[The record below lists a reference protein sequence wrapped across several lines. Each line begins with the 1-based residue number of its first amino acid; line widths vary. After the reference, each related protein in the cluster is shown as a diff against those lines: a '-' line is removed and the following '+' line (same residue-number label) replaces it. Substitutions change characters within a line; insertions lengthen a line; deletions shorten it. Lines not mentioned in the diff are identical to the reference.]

1 MLQSLYL
8 ENIALIE
15 KLGIELFP
23 GFDVLTGET
32 GAGKSII
39 IDAVNFVLGER
50 TSRDLIRNGAARA
63 KVEAVFSLNE
73 GDAAFAALDALG
85 IECEGNELILS
96 RELSA
101 AGRNACRVNGTLV
114 PVASLKSVSDTLVDI
129 HGQHEHQALLDAENH
144 ISYLDAY
151 CHAESLPIIENID
164 AIVSRRNEL
173 MLKRNS
179 GFSSERERERE
190 MDMLCYQIEEISS
203 ANLEAGEEE
212 RLNAEKTVLLN
223 AERIRTALETAHMAL
238 SGAEEGSA
246 LSAMDTARRSMRD
259 IAALNKDYET
269 LSDKIEELYY
279 AAEDISFVLRD
290 TSENVESDMQRLE
303 EIEQRLKL
311 ISDLKRKYGRTVG
324 DVIDF
329 GKDAET
335 KLNEL
340 ENAEALAAELDAK
353 LDKLKAEYNVTADE
367 LSKVRRAAGERLKR
381 DVLNELKDLGMA
393 KAMFDVAL
401 SDASGGEPRKGGR
414 ETAEFMLSANPG
426 EPLKPLEKVASGGE
440 LSRIMLCFKSI
451 FADNDRVP
459 TLIFDEIDTGI
470 SGRTAAVVGE
480 KMLGIAKKH
489 QVICVTHLAQIAAL
503 ADAHL
508 MVRKYDDGKNTFVE
522 TRQLDENE
530 KVQRI
535 AQMMDGESDSP
546 SALTHAREL
555 IARADRIADRIKEKT
570 ADKI

>member
-23 GFDVLTGET
+23 GFNVLTGET

-63 KVEAVFSLNE
+63 KVEAVFNLNE
-73 GDAAFAALDALG
+73 GDAAFAALDTLG
-85 IECEGNELILS
+85 IEYDGNELILS

-151 CHAESLPIIENID
+151 CHAESLPIIEKID

-190 MDMLCYQIEEISS
+190 MDMLRYQIEEIAS
-203 ANLEAGEEE
+203 ANLETGEEE

-246 LSAMDTARRSMRD
+246 LSAIDTARRSMRD
-259 IAALNKDYET
+259 IAALNKDYEA
-269 LSDKIEELYY
+269 LGDKIEELYY

-311 ISDLKRKYGRTVG
+311 ISDLKRKYGRTVE

-353 LDKLKAEYNVTADE
+353 LDKLKAEYNVAADE
-367 LSKVRRAAGERLKR
+367 LSKVRRAAGDRLKR

-426 EPLKPLEKVASGGE
+426 EPLKPLERVASGGE

-522 TRQLDENE
+522 TRQLNEEE

-555 IARADRIADRIKEKT
+555 IARADKIKEKT

>member
-23 GFDVLTGET
+23 GFNVLTGET

-63 KVEAVFSLNE
+63 KVEAVFNLNE

-85 IECEGNELILS
+85 IEYDGNELILS

-151 CHAESLPIIENID
+151 CHAESLPIIEKID

-190 MDMLCYQIEEISS
+190 MDMLRYQIEEIAS

-246 LSAMDTARRSMRD
+246 LSAIDTARRSMRD
-259 IAALNKDYET
+259 IAALNKDYEA
-269 LSDKIEELYY
+269 LGDKIEELYY

-311 ISDLKRKYGRTVG
+311 ISDLKRKYGRTVE

-329 GKDAET
+329 GKDAGT

-353 LDKLKAEYNVTADE
+353 LDKLKAEYNVAADE
-367 LSKVRRAAGERLKR
+367 LSKVRRAAGDRLKR

-401 SDASGGEPRKGGR
+401 SDASGGESRKGGR

-522 TRQLDENE
+522 TRQLNEEE

-555 IARADRIADRIKEKT
+555 IARADKIKEKT
-570 ADKI
+570 AD

>member
-23 GFDVLTGET
+23 GFNVLTGET

-63 KVEAVFSLNE
+63 KVEAVFNLNE

-85 IECEGNELILS
+85 IEYDGNELILS

-151 CHAESLPIIENID
+151 CHAESLPIIEKID

-190 MDMLCYQIEEISS
+190 MDMLRYQIEEIAS

-212 RLNAEKTVLLN
+212 
-223 AERIRTALETAHMAL
+223 
-238 SGAEEGSA
+238 GSA
-246 LSAMDTARRSMRD
+246 LSAIDTARRSMRD
-259 IAALNKDYET
+259 IAALNKDYEA
-269 LSDKIEELYY
+269 LGDKIEELYY

-311 ISDLKRKYGRTVG
+311 ISDLKRKYGRTVE

-329 GKDAET
+329 GKDAGT

-353 LDKLKAEYNVTADE
+353 LDKLKAEYNVAADE
-367 LSKVRRAAGERLKR
+367 LSKVRRAAGDRLKR

-401 SDASGGEPRKGGR
+401 SDASGGEPRNGGR

-503 ADAHL
+503 AEAHL

-522 TRQLDENE
+522 TRQLNEEE

-555 IARADRIADRIKEKT
+555 IARADKIKEKT

>member
-8 ENIALIE
+8 ENIALVE

-23 GFDVLTGET
+23 GFNVLTGET

-63 KVEAVFSLNE
+63 KVEAVFNLNE

-85 IECEGNELILS
+85 IEYDGNELILS

-151 CHAESLPIIENID
+151 CHAESLPIIEKID

-179 GFSSERERERE
+179 GFSSQRERERE
-190 MDMLCYQIEEISS
+190 MDMLRYQIEEIAS

-246 LSAMDTARRSMRD
+246 LSAIDTARRSMRD
-259 IAALNKDYET
+259 IAALNKDYEA
-269 LSDKIEELYY
+269 LGDKIEELYY

-311 ISDLKRKYGRTVG
+311 ISDLKRKYGRTVE

-329 GKDAET
+329 GKDAGT

-353 LDKLKAEYNVTADE
+353 LDKLKAEYNVAADE
-367 LSKVRRAAGERLKR
+367 LSKVRRAAGDRLKR

-503 ADAHL
+503 AEAHL

-522 TRQLDENE
+522 TRQLNEEE

-555 IARADRIADRIKEKT
+555 MARADKIKEKT

>member
-23 GFDVLTGET
+23 GFNVLTGET

-63 KVEAVFSLNE
+63 KVEAVFNLNE

-85 IECEGNELILS
+85 IEYDGNELILS

-151 CHAESLPIIENID
+151 CHAESLPIIEKID

-179 GFSSERERERE
+179 GFSSQRERERE
-190 MDMLCYQIEEISS
+190 MDMLRYQIEEIAS

-246 LSAMDTARRSMRD
+246 LSAIDTARRSMRD
-259 IAALNKDYET
+259 IAALNKDYEA
-269 LSDKIEELYY
+269 LGDKIEELYY

-311 ISDLKRKYGRTVG
+311 ISDLKRKYGRTVE

-329 GKDAET
+329 GKDAGT

-353 LDKLKAEYNVTADE
+353 LDKLKVEYNVAADE
-367 LSKVRRAAGERLKR
+367 LSKVRRAAGDRLKR

-503 ADAHL
+503 AEAHL

-522 TRQLDENE
+522 TRQLNEEE

-555 IARADRIADRIKEKT
+555 IARADKIKEKT

>member
-23 GFDVLTGET
+23 GFNVLTGET

-63 KVEAVFSLNE
+63 KVEAVFNLNE

-85 IECEGNELILS
+85 IEYDGNELILS

-151 CHAESLPIIENID
+151 CHEESLPIIEKID

-190 MDMLCYQIEEISS
+190 MDMLRYQIEEIAS

-246 LSAMDTARRSMRD
+246 LSAIDTARRSMRD
-259 IAALNKDYET
+259 IAALNKDYEA
-269 LSDKIEELYY
+269 LGDKIEELYY

-311 ISDLKRKYGRTVG
+311 ISDLKRKYGRTVE

-329 GKDAET
+329 GKDAGT

-353 LDKLKAEYNVTADE
+353 LDKLKAEYNVAADE
-367 LSKVRRAAGERLKR
+367 LSKVRRAAGDRLKR

-401 SDASGGEPRKGGR
+401 SDASGGEPRNGGR

-503 ADAHL
+503 AEAHL

-522 TRQLDENE
+522 TRQLNEEE

-555 IARADRIADRIKEKT
+555 IARADKIKEKT

>member
-23 GFDVLTGET
+23 GFNVLTGET

-85 IECEGNELILS
+85 IEYDGNELILS

-151 CHAESLPIIENID
+151 CHAESLPIIEKID
-164 AIVSRRNEL
+164 VIVSRRSEL

-179 GFSSERERERE
+179 GFASERERERE
-190 MDMLCYQIEEISS
+190 MDMLRYQIEEIAS

-246 LSAMDTARRSMRD
+246 LSAIDTARRSMRD
-259 IAALNKDYET
+259 IAALNKDYEA
-269 LSDKIEELYY
+269 LGDKIEELYY

-311 ISDLKRKYGRTVG
+311 ISDLKRKYGRTVE

-329 GKDAET
+329 GKDAGT

-353 LDKLKAEYNVTADE
+353 LDKLKAEYNVAADE
-367 LSKVRRAAGERLKR
+367 LSKVRRAAGDRLKR

-503 ADAHL
+503 AEAHL

-522 TRQLDENE
+522 TRQLNEEE

-555 IARADRIADRIKEKT
+555 IARADKIKEKT

>member
-23 GFDVLTGET
+23 GFNVLTGET

-85 IECEGNELILS
+85 IEYDGNELILS

-151 CHAESLPIIENID
+151 CHAESLPIIEKID
-164 AIVSRRNEL
+164 VIVSRRSEL

-179 GFSSERERERE
+179 GFASERERERE
-190 MDMLCYQIEEISS
+190 MDMLRYQIEEIAS

-246 LSAMDTARRSMRD
+246 LSAIDTARRSMRD
-259 IAALNKDYET
+259 IAALNKDYEA
-269 LSDKIEELYY
+269 LGDKIEELYY

-311 ISDLKRKYGRTVG
+311 ISDLKRKYGRTVE

-329 GKDAET
+329 GKDAGT

-353 LDKLKAEYNVTADE
+353 LDKLKAEYNVAADE
-367 LSKVRRAAGERLKR
+367 LSKVRRAAGDRLKR

-522 TRQLDENE
+522 TRQLNEEE

-555 IARADRIADRIKEKT
+555 IARADKIKEKT

>member
-1 MLQSLYL
+1 MLHSLYL

-23 GFDVLTGET
+23 GFNVLTGET

-63 KVEAVFSLNE
+63 KVEAVFNLNE

-85 IECEGNELILS
+85 IEYDGNELILS

-151 CHAESLPIIENID
+151 CHAESLPIIEKID
-164 AIVSRRNEL
+164 VIVSRRNEL

-190 MDMLCYQIEEISS
+190 MDMLRYQIEEIAS

-246 LSAMDTARRSMRD
+246 LSAIDTARRSMRD
-259 IAALNKDYET
+259 IAALNKDYEA
-269 LSDKIEELYY
+269 LGDKIEELYY

-311 ISDLKRKYGRTVG
+311 ISDLKRKYGRTVE

-329 GKDAET
+329 GKDAGT

-353 LDKLKAEYNVTADE
+353 LDKLKAEYNVAADE
-367 LSKVRRAAGERLKR
+367 LSKVRRAAGDRLKR

-522 TRQLDENE
+522 TRQLNEEE

-555 IARADRIADRIKEKT
+555 IARADKIKEKT

>member
-23 GFDVLTGET
+23 GFNVLTGET

-63 KVEAVFSLNE
+63 KVEAVFNLNE

-85 IECEGNELILS
+85 IEYDGNELILS

-151 CHAESLPIIENID
+151 CHADSLPIIEKID

-190 MDMLCYQIEEISS
+190 MDMLRYQIEEIAS

-246 LSAMDTARRSMRD
+246 LSAIDTARRSMRD
-259 IAALNKDYET
+259 IAALNKDYEA
-269 LSDKIEELYY
+269 LGDKIEELYY

-311 ISDLKRKYGRTVG
+311 ISDLKRKYGRTVE

-329 GKDAET
+329 GKDAGT

-353 LDKLKAEYNVTADE
+353 LDKLKAEYNVAADE
-367 LSKVRRAAGERLKR
+367 LSKVRRAAGDRLKR

-522 TRQLDENE
+522 TRQLNEEE

-555 IARADRIADRIKEKT
+555 IARADKIKEKT

>member
-23 GFDVLTGET
+23 GFNVLTGET

-63 KVEAVFSLNE
+63 KVEAVFGLNE

-85 IECEGNELILS
+85 IEYDGNELILS

-101 AGRNACRVNGTLV
+101 SGRNACRVNGTLV

-151 CHAESLPIIENID
+151 CHAESLPIIEKID

-190 MDMLCYQIEEISS
+190 MDMLRYQIEEIAS

-246 LSAMDTARRSMRD
+246 LSAIDTARRSMRD
-259 IAALNKDYET
+259 IAALNKDYEA
-269 LSDKIEELYY
+269 LGDKIEELYY

-311 ISDLKRKYGRTVG
+311 ISDLKRKYGRTVE

-329 GKDAET
+329 GKDAGT

-353 LDKLKAEYNVTADE
+353 LDKLKAEYNVAADE
-367 LSKVRRAAGERLKR
+367 LSKVRRAAGDRLKR

-503 ADAHL
+503 AEAHL

-522 TRQLDENE
+522 TRQLNEEE

-555 IARADRIADRIKEKT
+555 IARADKIKEKT

>member
-23 GFDVLTGET
+23 GFNVLTGET

-63 KVEAVFSLNE
+63 KVEAVFNLNE

-85 IECEGNELILS
+85 IEYDGNELILS

-151 CHAESLPIIENID
+151 CHAESLPIIEKID

-179 GFSSERERERE
+179 GFSSQRERERE
-190 MDMLCYQIEEISS
+190 MDMLRYQIEEIAS

-246 LSAMDTARRSMRD
+246 LSAIDTARRSMRD
-259 IAALNKDYET
+259 IAALNKDYEA
-269 LSDKIEELYY
+269 LGDKIEELYY

-311 ISDLKRKYGRTVG
+311 ISDLKRKYGRTVE

-329 GKDAET
+329 GKDAGT

-353 LDKLKAEYNVTADE
+353 LDKLKAEYNVAADE
-367 LSKVRRAAGERLKR
+367 LSKVRRAAGDRLKR

-414 ETAEFMLSANPG
+414 ETSEFMLSANPG

-522 TRQLDENE
+522 TRQLNEEE

-555 IARADRIADRIKEKT
+555 IARADKIKEKT

>member
-23 GFDVLTGET
+23 GFNVLTGET

-63 KVEAVFSLNE
+63 KVEAVFNLNE

-85 IECEGNELILS
+85 IECDGNELILS

-151 CHAESLPIIENID
+151 CHADSLPIIEKID

-179 GFSSERERERE
+179 GFSSQRERERE
-190 MDMLCYQIEEISS
+190 MDMLRYQIEEIAS
-203 ANLEAGEEE
+203 ANLEVGEEE
-212 RLNAEKTVLLN
+212 RLSAEKTVLLN

-246 LSAMDTARRSMRD
+246 LSAIDTARRSMRD
-259 IAALNKDYET
+259 IAALNKDYEA
-269 LSDKIEELYY
+269 LGDKIEELYY

-311 ISDLKRKYGRTVG
+311 ISDLKRKYGRTVE

-329 GKDAET
+329 GKDAGT

-353 LDKLKAEYNVTADE
+353 LDKLKAEYNVAADE
-367 LSKVRRAAGERLKR
+367 LSKVRRAAGDRLKR

-503 ADAHL
+503 AEAHL

-522 TRQLDENE
+522 TRQLNEEE

-555 IARADRIADRIKEKT
+555 IARADKIKEKT
-570 ADKI
+570 AD

>member
-23 GFDVLTGET
+23 GFNVLTGET
-32 GAGKSII
+32 GAGKSTI

-63 KVEAVFSLNE
+63 KVEAVFNLNE

-85 IECEGNELILS
+85 IEYDGNELILS

-151 CHAESLPIIENID
+151 CHAESLPIIEKID
-164 AIVSRRNEL
+164 VIVSRRSEL

-179 GFSSERERERE
+179 GFASERERERE
-190 MDMLCYQIEEISS
+190 MDMLRYQIEEIAS

-246 LSAMDTARRSMRD
+246 LSAIDTARRSMRD
-259 IAALNKDYET
+259 IAALNKDYEA
-269 LSDKIEELYY
+269 LGDKIEELYY

-311 ISDLKRKYGRTVG
+311 ISDLKRKYGRTVE

-329 GKDAET
+329 GKDAGT

-353 LDKLKAEYNVTADE
+353 LDKLKAEYNVAADE
-367 LSKVRRAAGERLKR
+367 LSKVRRAAGDRLKH

-393 KAMFDVAL
+393 KSMFDVAL

-522 TRQLDENE
+522 TRQLNEEE

-555 IARADRIADRIKEKT
+555 IARADKIKEKT

>member
-23 GFDVLTGET
+23 GFNVLTGET

-63 KVEAVFSLNE
+63 KVEAVFNLNE

-85 IECEGNELILS
+85 IEYDGNELILS

-151 CHAESLPIIENID
+151 CHAESLPIIEKID

-173 MLKRNS
+173 MHKRNS

-190 MDMLCYQIEEISS
+190 MDMLRYQIEEIAS

-246 LSAMDTARRSMRD
+246 LSAIDTVRRSMRD
-259 IAALNKDYET
+259 IAALNKDYEA
-269 LSDKIEELYY
+269 LGDKIEELYY

-311 ISDLKRKYGRTVG
+311 ISDLKRKYGRTVE

-353 LDKLKAEYNVTADE
+353 LDKLKAEYNVAADE
-367 LSKVRRAAGERLKR
+367 LSKVRRAAGDRLKR

-426 EPLKPLEKVASGGE
+426 EPLKPLERVASGGE

-522 TRQLDENE
+522 TRQLNEEE

-555 IARADRIADRIKEKT
+555 IARADKIKEKT

>member
-23 GFDVLTGET
+23 GFNVLTGET

-63 KVEAVFSLNE
+63 KVEAVFNLNE

-85 IECEGNELILS
+85 IECDGNELILS

-151 CHAESLPIIENID
+151 CHAESLPIIEKID

-179 GFSSERERERE
+179 GFASERERERE
-190 MDMLCYQIEEISS
+190 MDMLRYQIEEIAS
-203 ANLEAGEEE
+203 ANLEVGEEE
-212 RLNAEKTVLLN
+212 RLSAEKTVLLN

-246 LSAMDTARRSMRD
+246 LSAIDTARRSMRD
-259 IAALNKDYET
+259 IAALNKDYEA
-269 LSDKIEELYY
+269 LGDKIEELYY

-311 ISDLKRKYGRTVG
+311 ISDLKRKYGRTVE

-329 GKDAET
+329 GKDAGT

-353 LDKLKAEYNVTADE
+353 LDKLKAEYNVAADE

-503 ADAHL
+503 AEAHL

-522 TRQLDENE
+522 TRQLNEEE

-555 IARADRIADRIKEKT
+555 IARADKIKEKT
-570 ADKI
+570 AD

>member
-23 GFDVLTGET
+23 GFNVLTGET

-63 KVEAVFSLNE
+63 KVEAVFNLNE

-85 IECEGNELILS
+85 IEYDGNELILS

-129 HGQHEHQALLDAENH
+129 HGQHEHQALLDEENH

-151 CHAESLPIIENID
+151 CHAESLPIIEKID

-190 MDMLCYQIEEISS
+190 MDMLRYQIEEIAS

-246 LSAMDTARRSMRD
+246 LSAIDTARRSMRD
-259 IAALNKDYET
+259 IAALNKDYEA
-269 LSDKIEELYY
+269 LGDKIEELYY

-311 ISDLKRKYGRTVG
+311 ISDLKRKYGRTVE

-329 GKDAET
+329 GKDAGT

-353 LDKLKAEYNVTADE
+353 LDKLKAEYNVAADE
-367 LSKVRRAAGERLKR
+367 LSKVRRAAGDRLKR

-503 ADAHL
+503 AEAHL

-522 TRQLDENE
+522 TRQLNEEE

-555 IARADRIADRIKEKT
+555 IARADKIKEKT

>member
-23 GFDVLTGET
+23 GFNVLTGET

-63 KVEAVFSLNE
+63 KVEAVFNLNE

-85 IECEGNELILS
+85 IECDGNELILS

-151 CHAESLPIIENID
+151 CHAESLPIIEKID

-179 GFSSERERERE
+179 GFASERERERE
-190 MDMLCYQIEEISS
+190 MDMLRYQIEEIAS
-203 ANLEAGEEE
+203 ANLEVGEEE
-212 RLNAEKTVLLN
+212 RLSAEKTVLLN

-246 LSAMDTARRSMRD
+246 LSAIDTARRSMRD
-259 IAALNKDYET
+259 IAALNKDYEA
-269 LSDKIEELYY
+269 LGDKIEELYY

-311 ISDLKRKYGRTVG
+311 ISDLKRKYGRTVE

-329 GKDAET
+329 GKDAGT

-353 LDKLKAEYNVTADE
+353 LDKLKAEYNVAADE
-367 LSKVRRAAGERLKR
+367 LSKVRCAAGDRLKR

-503 ADAHL
+503 AEAHL

-522 TRQLDENE
+522 TRQLNEEE

-555 IARADRIADRIKEKT
+555 IARADKIKEKT

>member
-23 GFDVLTGET
+23 GFNVLTGET

-50 TSRDLIRNGAARA
+50 TSRDLIRNGTARA

-85 IECEGNELILS
+85 IECDGNELILS

-151 CHAESLPIIENID
+151 CHAESLPIIEKID
-164 AIVSRRNEL
+164 AIVSRRSEL
-173 MLKRNS
+173 ILKRNS
-179 GFSSERERERE
+179 GFASERERERE
-190 MDMLCYQIEEISS
+190 MDMLRYQIEEIAS

-212 RLNAEKTVLLN
+212 RLSAEKTVLLN

-246 LSAMDTARRSMRD
+246 LSAIDTARRSMRD
-259 IAALNKDYET
+259 IAALNKDYEA
-269 LSDKIEELYY
+269 LGDKIEELYY
-279 AAEDISFVLRD
+279 AAEDISFALRD

-311 ISDLKRKYGRTVG
+311 ISDLKRKYGRTVE

-329 GKDAET
+329 GKDAGT

-353 LDKLKAEYNVTADE
+353 LDKLKAEYNVAADE
-367 LSKVRRAAGERLKR
+367 LSKVRRAAGDRLKR

-522 TRQLDENE
+522 TRQLNEEE

-555 IARADRIADRIKEKT
+555 IARADKIKEKT
-570 ADKI
+570 AD

>member
-15 KLGIELFP
+15 KLGIELLP
-23 GFDVLTGET
+23 GFNVLTGET

-63 KVEAVFSLNE
+63 KVEAVFNLNE

-85 IECEGNELILS
+85 IEYDGNELILS

-151 CHAESLPIIENID
+151 CHAESLPIIEKID

-179 GFSSERERERE
+179 GFASERERERE
-190 MDMLCYQIEEISS
+190 MDMLRYQIEEIAS
-203 ANLEAGEEE
+203 ANLEVGEEE
-212 RLNAEKTVLLN
+212 RLSAEKTVLLN

-246 LSAMDTARRSMRD
+246 LSAIDTARRSMRD
-259 IAALNKDYET
+259 IAALNKDYEA
-269 LSDKIEELYY
+269 LGDKIEELYY

-311 ISDLKRKYGRTVG
+311 ISDLKRKYGRTVE

-329 GKDAET
+329 GKDAGT

-353 LDKLKAEYNVTADE
+353 LDKLKAEYNVAADE
-367 LSKVRRAAGERLKR
+367 LSKVRRAAGDRLKR

-522 TRQLDENE
+522 TRQLNEEE

-555 IARADRIADRIKEKT
+555 IARADKIKEKT
-570 ADKI
+570 AD

>member
-23 GFDVLTGET
+23 GFNVLTGET

-50 TSRDLIRNGAARA
+50 TSRDLIRNGAVRA
-63 KVEAVFSLNE
+63 KVEAVFNLNE

-85 IECEGNELILS
+85 IEYDGNELILS

-151 CHAESLPIIENID
+151 CHAESLPIIEKID

-190 MDMLCYQIEEISS
+190 MDMLRYQIEEIAS

-246 LSAMDTARRSMRD
+246 LSAIDTARRSMRD
-259 IAALNKDYET
+259 IAALNKDYEA

-279 AAEDISFVLRD
+279 AAEDISFTLRD

-311 ISDLKRKYGRTVG
+311 ISDLKRKYGRTVE

-353 LDKLKAEYNVTADE
+353 LDKLKAEYNVAADE

-522 TRQLDENE
+522 TRQLNEEE

-555 IARADRIADRIKEKT
+555 IARADKIKEKT

>member
-23 GFDVLTGET
+23 GFNVLTGET

-63 KVEAVFSLNE
+63 KVEAVFGLNE
-73 GDAAFAALDALG
+73 GDAAFAALDVLG
-85 IECEGNELILS
+85 IEYDGNELILS

-151 CHAESLPIIENID
+151 CHAESLPIIEKID

-190 MDMLCYQIEEISS
+190 MDMLRYQIEEIAS
-203 ANLEAGEEE
+203 ANLEADEEE
-212 RLNAEKTVLLN
+212 RLSAEKTVLLN

-246 LSAMDTARRSMRD
+246 LSAIDTARRSMRD
-259 IAALNKDYET
+259 IAALNKDYEA
-269 LSDKIEELYY
+269 LGDKIEELYY
-279 AAEDISFVLRD
+279 TAEDISFVLRD

-311 ISDLKRKYGRTVG
+311 ISDLKRKYGRTVE

-329 GKDAET
+329 GKDAGT

-353 LDKLKAEYNVTADE
+353 LDKLKAEYNVAADE

-381 DVLNELKDLGMA
+381 DVLKELKDLGMA

-401 SDASGGEPRKGGR
+401 SDVYGGEPRKGGR

-522 TRQLDENE
+522 TRQLNEEE

-555 IARADRIADRIKEKT
+555 IARADKIKEKT
-570 ADKI
+570 AD

>member
-23 GFDVLTGET
+23 GFNVLTGET

-63 KVEAVFSLNE
+63 KVEAVFNLNE

-85 IECEGNELILS
+85 IEYDGNELILS

-151 CHAESLPIIENID
+151 CHAESLPIIEKID
-164 AIVSRRNEL
+164 VIVSRRSEL

-190 MDMLCYQIEEISS
+190 MDMLRYQIEEIAS

-246 LSAMDTARRSMRD
+246 LSAIDTARRSMRD
-259 IAALNKDYET
+259 IAALNKDYEA
-269 LSDKIEELYY
+269 LGDKIEELYY

-311 ISDLKRKYGRTVG
+311 ISDLKRKYGRTVE

-329 GKDAET
+329 GKDAGT

-353 LDKLKAEYNVTADE
+353 LDKLKAEYNVAADE
-367 LSKVRRAAGERLKR
+367 LSKVRRAAGDRLKR

-522 TRQLDENE
+522 TRQLNEEE

-555 IARADRIADRIKEKT
+555 IARADKIKEKT

>member
-23 GFDVLTGET
+23 GFNVLTGET

-73 GDAAFAALDALG
+73 GAAAFAALDALG
-85 IECEGNELILS
+85 IEYDGNELILS

-151 CHAESLPIIENID
+151 CHADSLPIIEKID

-179 GFSSERERERE
+179 GFSSQRERERE
-190 MDMLCYQIEEISS
+190 MDMLRYQIEEIAS

-223 AERIRTALETAHMAL
+223 AKRIRTALETAHMAL

-246 LSAMDTARRSMRD
+246 LSAIDTARRSMRD
-259 IAALNKDYET
+259 IAALNKDYEA
-269 LSDKIEELYY
+269 LGDKIEELYY

-311 ISDLKRKYGRTVG
+311 ISDLKRKYGRTVE

-329 GKDAET
+329 GKDAGT

-353 LDKLKAEYNVTADE
+353 LDKLKAEYNVAADE
-367 LSKVRRAAGERLKR
+367 LSKVRRAARDRLKR

-503 ADAHL
+503 AEAHL

-522 TRQLDENE
+522 TRQLNEEE

-555 IARADRIADRIKEKT
+555 IARADKIKEKT

>member
-23 GFDVLTGET
+23 GFNVLTGET

-63 KVEAVFSLNE
+63 KVEAVFNLNE

-85 IECEGNELILS
+85 IEYDGNELILS

-151 CHAESLPIIENID
+151 CHAESLPIIEKID
-164 AIVSRRNEL
+164 AIVSRRKEL

-190 MDMLCYQIEEISS
+190 MDMLRYQIEEIAS

-212 RLNAEKTVLLN
+212 RLNAEKMVLLN

-246 LSAMDTARRSMRD
+246 LSAIDTARRSMRD
-259 IAALNKDYET
+259 IAALNKDYEA
-269 LSDKIEELYY
+269 LGDKIEELYY
-279 AAEDISFVLRD
+279 AAEDRSFVLRD

-311 ISDLKRKYGRTVG
+311 ISDLKRKYGRTVEN
-324 DVIDF
+324 VIDF

-353 LDKLKAEYNVTADE
+353 LDKLKAEYNVAADE
-367 LSKVRRAAGERLKR
+367 LSKVRRAAGDRLKR

-522 TRQLDENE
+522 TRQLNEEE

-555 IARADRIADRIKEKT
+555 IARADKIKEKT

>member
-23 GFDVLTGET
+23 GFNVLTGET

-50 TSRDLIRNGAARA
+50 TSRDLIRNGTARA
-63 KVEAVFSLNE
+63 KVEAVFNLNE

-85 IECEGNELILS
+85 IEYDGNELILS

-151 CHAESLPIIENID
+151 CHAESLPIIEKID

-190 MDMLCYQIEEISS
+190 MDMLRYQIEEIAS

-246 LSAMDTARRSMRD
+246 LSAIDTARRSMRD
-259 IAALNKDYET
+259 IAALNKDYEA
-269 LSDKIEELYY
+269 LGDKIEELYY

-311 ISDLKRKYGRTVG
+311 ISDLKRKYGRTVE

-353 LDKLKAEYNVTADE
+353 LDKLKAEYNAAADE
-367 LSKVRRAAGERLKR
+367 LSKVRRAAGDRLKR

-522 TRQLDENE
+522 TRQLNEEE

-555 IARADRIADRIKEKT
+555 IARADKIKEKT

>member
-8 ENIALIE
+8 GNIALIE

-23 GFDVLTGET
+23 GFNVLTGET

-63 KVEAVFSLNE
+63 KVEAVFNLNE

-85 IECEGNELILS
+85 IEYDGNELILS

-151 CHAESLPIIENID
+151 CHAESLPIIEKID

-179 GFSSERERERE
+179 GFSSQRERERE
-190 MDMLCYQIEEISS
+190 MDMLRYQIEEIAS

-246 LSAMDTARRSMRD
+246 LSAIDTARRSMRD
-259 IAALNKDYET
+259 IAALNKDYEA
-269 LSDKIEELYY
+269 LGDKIEELYY

-311 ISDLKRKYGRTVG
+311 ISDLKRKYGRTVE

-329 GKDAET
+329 GKDAGT

-353 LDKLKAEYNVTADE
+353 LDRLKAEYNVAADE
-367 LSKVRRAAGERLKR
+367 LSKVRRAAGDRLKR

-503 ADAHL
+503 AEAHL

-522 TRQLDENE
+522 TRQLNEEE

-555 IARADRIADRIKEKT
+555 IARADKIKEKT

>member
-23 GFDVLTGET
+23 GFNVLTGET

-63 KVEAVFSLNE
+63 KVEAVFNLNE
-73 GDAAFAALDALG
+73 GDAVFAALDALG
-85 IECEGNELILS
+85 IEYDGNELILS

-151 CHAESLPIIENID
+151 CHAESLPIIEKID

-190 MDMLCYQIEEISS
+190 MDMLRYQIEEIAS

-246 LSAMDTARRSMRD
+246 LSAIDTARRSMRD
-259 IAALNKDYET
+259 IAALNKDYEA
-269 LSDKIEELYY
+269 LGDKIEELYY

-311 ISDLKRKYGRTVG
+311 ISDLKRKYGRTVE

-353 LDKLKAEYNVTADE
+353 LDKLKVEYNVAADE
-367 LSKVRRAAGERLKR
+367 LSKVRRAAGDRLKR

-503 ADAHL
+503 AEAHL

-522 TRQLDENE
+522 TRQLNEEE

-555 IARADRIADRIKEKT
+555 IARADKIKEKT
-570 ADKI
+570 AD

>member
-23 GFDVLTGET
+23 GFNVLTGET

-63 KVEAVFSLNE
+63 KVEAVFNLNE

-85 IECEGNELILS
+85 IEYDGNELILS

-151 CHAESLPIIENID
+151 CHAESLPIIEKID

-190 MDMLCYQIEEISS
+190 MDMLRYQIEEIAS

-246 LSAMDTARRSMRD
+246 LSAIDTARRSMRD
-259 IAALNKDYET
+259 IAALNKDYEA
-269 LSDKIEELYY
+269 LGDKIEELYY

-311 ISDLKRKYGRTVG
+311 ISDLKRKYGRTVE

-353 LDKLKAEYNVTADE
+353 LDKLKAEYNVAADE
-367 LSKVRRAAGERLKR
+367 LSKVRRAAGDRLKR
-381 DVLNELKDLGMA
+381 NVLNELKDLGMA

-401 SDASGGEPRKGGR
+401 SDASGGEPRNGGR

-503 ADAHL
+503 AEAHL

-522 TRQLDENE
+522 TRQLNEEE

-555 IARADRIADRIKEKT
+555 IARADKIKEKT

>member
-23 GFDVLTGET
+23 GFNVLTGET

-85 IECEGNELILS
+85 IECDGNELILS

-151 CHAESLPIIENID
+151 CHAESLPIIEKID

-179 GFSSERERERE
+179 GFASERERERE
-190 MDMLCYQIEEISS
+190 MDMLRYQIEEIAS

-246 LSAMDTARRSMRD
+246 LSAIDTARRSMRD
-259 IAALNKDYET
+259 IAALNKDYEA
-269 LSDKIEELYY
+269 LGDKIEELYY

-311 ISDLKRKYGRTVG
+311 ISDLKRKYGRTVE

-353 LDKLKAEYNVTADE
+353 LDKLKAEYNVAADE
-367 LSKVRRAAGERLKR
+367 LSKVRRAAGDRLKR

-503 ADAHL
+503 AEAHL

-522 TRQLDENE
+522 TRQLNEEE

-555 IARADRIADRIKEKT
+555 IARADKIKEKT

>member
-23 GFDVLTGET
+23 GFNVLTGET

-63 KVEAVFSLNE
+63 KVEAVFNLNE

-85 IECEGNELILS
+85 IEYDGNELILS

-151 CHAESLPIIENID
+151 CHAESLPIIEKID

-190 MDMLCYQIEEISS
+190 MDMLRYQIEEIAS

-246 LSAMDTARRSMRD
+246 LSAIDTARRSMRD
-259 IAALNKDYET
+259 IAALNKDYEA
-269 LSDKIEELYY
+269 LGDKIEELYY

-311 ISDLKRKYGRTVG
+311 ISDLKRKYGRTVE

-329 GKDAET
+329 GKDAGT

-353 LDKLKAEYNVTADE
+353 LDKLKAEYNVAADE
-367 LSKVRRAAGERLKR
+367 LSKVRRAAGDRLKR

-401 SDASGGEPRKGGR
+401 SDASGGEPRNGGR
-414 ETAEFMLSANPG
+414 ETAEVMLSATPG

-503 ADAHL
+503 AEAHL

-522 TRQLDENE
+522 TRQLNEEE

-555 IARADRIADRIKEKT
+555 IARADKIKEKT

>member
-23 GFDVLTGET
+23 GFNVLTGET

-63 KVEAVFSLNE
+63 KVEAVFNLNE

-85 IECEGNELILS
+85 IEYDGNELILS

-151 CHAESLPIIENID
+151 CHAESLPIIEKID

-190 MDMLCYQIEEISS
+190 MDMLRYQIEEIAS

-246 LSAMDTARRSMRD
+246 LSAIDTARRSMRD
-259 IAALNKDYET
+259 IAALNKDYEA
-269 LSDKIEELYY
+269 LDDKIEELYY

-311 ISDLKRKYGRTVG
+311 ISDLKRKYGRTVE

-329 GKDAET
+329 GKDAGT

-353 LDKLKAEYNVTADE
+353 LDKLKAEYNVAADE
-367 LSKVRRAAGERLKR
+367 LSKVRRAAGDRLKR

-401 SDASGGEPRKGGR
+401 SDASGGEPRNGGR

-503 ADAHL
+503 AEAHL

-522 TRQLDENE
+522 TRQLNEEE

-555 IARADRIADRIKEKT
+555 IARADKIKEKT

>member
-23 GFDVLTGET
+23 GFNVLTGET

-63 KVEAVFSLNE
+63 KVEAVFNLNE

-85 IECEGNELILS
+85 IEYDGNELILS

-151 CHAESLPIIENID
+151 CHADSLPIIEKID
-164 AIVSRRNEL
+164 VIVSRRSEL

-190 MDMLCYQIEEISS
+190 MDMLRYQIEEIAS
-203 ANLEAGEEE
+203 ANLEVGEEE
-212 RLNAEKTVLLN
+212 RLSAEKTVLLN

-246 LSAMDTARRSMRD
+246 LSAIDTARRSMRD
-259 IAALNKDYET
+259 IAALNKDYEA

-279 AAEDISFVLRD
+279 AAEDISFALRD

-311 ISDLKRKYGRTVG
+311 ISDLKRKYGRTVE

-353 LDKLKAEYNVTADE
+353 LDKLKAEYNAAADE

-522 TRQLDENE
+522 TRQLNEEE

-555 IARADRIADRIKEKT
+555 IARADKIKEKT

>member
-23 GFDVLTGET
+23 GFNVLTGET

-63 KVEAVFSLNE
+63 KVEAVFNLNE

-85 IECEGNELILS
+85 IECDGNELILS

-151 CHAESLPIIENID
+151 CHAESLPIIEKID

-179 GFSSERERERE
+179 GFASERERERE
-190 MDMLCYQIEEISS
+190 MDMLRYQIEEIAS
-203 ANLEAGEEE
+203 ANLEVGEEE
-212 RLNAEKTVLLN
+212 RLSAEKTVLLN

-246 LSAMDTARRSMRD
+246 LSAIDTARRSMRD
-259 IAALNKDYET
+259 IAALNKDYEA
-269 LSDKIEELYY
+269 LGDKIEELYY

-311 ISDLKRKYGRTVG
+311 ISDLKRKYGRTVE

-329 GKDAET
+329 GKDAGT

-353 LDKLKAEYNVTADE
+353 LDKLKAEYNVAADE
-367 LSKVRRAAGERLKR
+367 LSKVRRAAGDRLKR

-522 TRQLDENE
+522 TRQLNEEE

-555 IARADRIADRIKEKT
+555 IARADKIKEKT
-570 ADKI
+570 AD

>member
-23 GFDVLTGET
+23 GFNVLTGET

-63 KVEAVFSLNE
+63 KVEAVFNLNE

-85 IECEGNELILS
+85 IEYDGNELILS

-151 CHAESLPIIENID
+151 CHAESLPIIEKID

-190 MDMLCYQIEEISS
+190 MDMLRYQIEEIAS

-246 LSAMDTARRSMRD
+246 LSAIDTARRSMRD
-259 IAALNKDYET
+259 IAALNKDYEA
-269 LSDKIEELYY
+269 LDDKIEELYY

-311 ISDLKRKYGRTVG
+311 ISDLKRKYGRTVE

-329 GKDAET
+329 GKDAGT

-353 LDKLKAEYNVTADE
+353 LDKLKAEYNVAADE
-367 LSKVRRAAGERLKR
+367 LSKVRRAAGDRLKR

-503 ADAHL
+503 AEAHL

-522 TRQLDENE
+522 TRQLNEEE

-555 IARADRIADRIKEKT
+555 IARADKIKEKI

>member
-23 GFDVLTGET
+23 GFNVLTGET

-63 KVEAVFSLNE
+63 KVEAVFNLNE

-85 IECEGNELILS
+85 IEYDGNELILS

-151 CHAESLPIIENID
+151 CHAESLPIIEKID
-164 AIVSRRNEL
+164 VIVSRRNEL

-190 MDMLCYQIEEISS
+190 MDMLRYQIEEIAS

-246 LSAMDTARRSMRD
+246 LSAIDTARRSMRD
-259 IAALNKDYET
+259 IAALNKDYEA
-269 LSDKIEELYY
+269 LGDKIEELYY

-311 ISDLKRKYGRTVG
+311 ISDLKRKYGRTVE

-329 GKDAET
+329 GKDAGT

-353 LDKLKAEYNVTADE
+353 LDKLKAEYNVAADE
-367 LSKVRRAAGERLKR
+367 LSKVRRAAGDRLKR

-503 ADAHL
+503 AEAHL

-522 TRQLDENE
+522 TRQLNEEE

-555 IARADRIADRIKEKT
+555 IARADKIKEKT

>member
-23 GFDVLTGET
+23 GFNVLTGET

-63 KVEAVFSLNE
+63 KVEAVFNLNE

-85 IECEGNELILS
+85 IEYDGNELILS

-151 CHAESLPIIENID
+151 CHAESLPIIEKID

-190 MDMLCYQIEEISS
+190 MDMLRYQIEEIAS

-246 LSAMDTARRSMRD
+246 LSAIDTARRSMRD
-259 IAALNKDYET
+259 IAALNKDYEA
-269 LSDKIEELYY
+269 LGDKIEELYY

-311 ISDLKRKYGRTVG
+311 ISDLKRKYGRTVE

-329 GKDAET
+329 GKDAGT

-353 LDKLKAEYNVTADE
+353 LDKLKAEYNVAADE
-367 LSKVRRAAGERLKR
+367 LSKVRRAAGDRLKR

-401 SDASGGEPRKGGR
+401 SDASGGESRKGGR

-480 KMLGIAKKH
+480 KYAGHSEKASGDMRNASGADSRACRCALDG
-489 QVICVTHLAQIAAL
+489 AQI
-503 ADAHL
+503 
-508 MVRKYDDGKNTFVE
+508 
-522 TRQLDENE
+522 
-530 KVQRI
+530 
-535 AQMMDGESDSP
+535 
-546 SALTHAREL
+546 
-555 IARADRIADRIKEKT
+555 
-570 ADKI
+570 

>member
-23 GFDVLTGET
+23 GFNVLTGET

-63 KVEAVFSLNE
+63 KVEAVFNLNE

-85 IECEGNELILS
+85 IEYDGNELILS

-151 CHAESLPIIENID
+151 CHAESLPIIEKID

-190 MDMLCYQIEEISS
+190 MDMLRYQIEEIAS

-246 LSAMDTARRSMRD
+246 LSAIDTARRSMRD
-259 IAALNKDYET
+259 IAALNKDYEA
-269 LSDKIEELYY
+269 LGDKIEELYY

-311 ISDLKRKYGRTVG
+311 ISDLKRKYGRTVE

-329 GKDAET
+329 GKDAGT

-353 LDKLKAEYNVTADE
+353 LDKLKAEYNAAADE
-367 LSKVRRAAGERLKR
+367 LSKVRRAAGDRLKR

-503 ADAHL
+503 AEAHL

-522 TRQLDENE
+522 TRQLNEEE

-555 IARADRIADRIKEKT
+555 IARADKIKEKT

>member
-23 GFDVLTGET
+23 GFNVLTGET

-63 KVEAVFSLNE
+63 KVEAVFNLNE

-85 IECEGNELILS
+85 IEYDGNELILS

-151 CHAESLPIIENID
+151 CHAESLPIIEKID

-190 MDMLCYQIEEISS
+190 MDMLRYQIEEIAS

-246 LSAMDTARRSMRD
+246 LSAIDTARRSMRD
-259 IAALNKDYET
+259 IAALNKDYEA
-269 LSDKIEELYY
+269 LGDKIEELYY

-311 ISDLKRKYGRTVG
+311 ISDLKRKYGRTVE

-329 GKDAET
+329 GKDAGT

-353 LDKLKAEYNVTADE
+353 LDKLKAEYNVAADE
-367 LSKVRRAAGERLKR
+367 LSKVRRAAGDRLKR

-401 SDASGGEPRKGGR
+401 SDASGGEPRNGGR

-503 ADAHL
+503 AEAHL

-522 TRQLDENE
+522 TRQLNEEE

-555 IARADRIADRIKEKT
+555 IARADKIKEKT
-570 ADKI
+570 AD